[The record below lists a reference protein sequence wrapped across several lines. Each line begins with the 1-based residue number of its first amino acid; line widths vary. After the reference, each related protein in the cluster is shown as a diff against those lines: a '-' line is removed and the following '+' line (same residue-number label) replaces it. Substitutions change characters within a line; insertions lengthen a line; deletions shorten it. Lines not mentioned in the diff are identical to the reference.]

1 MSVLVCVIQCYQPSP
16 NTPPQTHI
24 SHFGMMT
31 LPVLAFLIMI
41 LKLCSGHNVT
51 LSPFSFFF
59 SFFLCYSTLPIPP
72 PPLSSCPS
80 SLCVSP
86 TPPPLSFQ
94 SVTPPSSHSFHA
106 FIPHT
111 FHSLPRSMWGLH
123 SPRQCWVRLPQR
135 HPERRMLRRFRTAT
149 ASSPWDARYTSST
162 TLQLSSSGSIRSVS
176 AAAMPP
182 TYLACC
188 CRCQC

>member
-1 MSVLVCVIQCYQPSP
+1 MV
-16 NTPPQTHI
+16 
-24 SHFGMMT
+24 T

-41 LKLCSGHNVT
+41 LKLCSVHNVT
-51 LSPFSFFF
+51 LSPFSFFCSPF
-59 SFFLCYSTLPIPP
+59 SFVIRLFPSHLPSFTY
-72 PPLSSCPS
+72 LSSSPS

-86 TPPPLSFQ
+86 LLLLLSFQ

-111 FHSLPRSMWGLH
+111 FHFLPRSMWGLH

-176 AAAMPP
+176 AAATPP
-182 TYLACC
+182 TYVACC
-188 CRCQC
+188 CHCQC